1 MEEEEDGM
9 DEEMKEDA
17 SVEEGAWNFCGRRKE
32 IYEIVITLGR

>member
-17 SVEEGAWNFCGRRKE
+17 STEGGARNFCGRRKE